1 MYDKQVRRRR
11 AVLFALV
18 VCCLVLLTA
27 YFGESSGG
35 PLRSVQTG
43 AMEVVAPV
51 QEGANRALKPFRDLF
66 GWFGDTWD
74 AKDER
79 DKLEAERDQLR
90 QEVARLKLMENENA
104 ELRDL
109 VDYARGS
116 GLDAYDPVTARVY
129 SRSNSSWY
137 STIEIN
143 KGSSDGVQVNQPVI
157 NGKGLVGKVKTV
169 SDGNAVVMLLS
180 DSEFGAAALAVEA
193 DQPGS
198 ILPVTG
204 SPGDL
209 LLDLVP
215 SAKEVRRGDRIVTA
229 GTVSDRLPSPF
240 PEGILIGTVKRIDGE
255 GELDRTIHVEPAADL
270 RSLDFVQLTTVSQIA
285 VFGVPADLSPLLVAA
300 VGLLCGS
307 IAGASFGFGIGLFM
321 DTLLAQTLGLSSLVL
336 VGTGY
341 AAGRLRELR
350 DPAHALIPVAVGA
363 AATAVAAVGFT
374 ILQLLLGVDAPVSV
388 MLIRQILLVIVL
400 NTLIAMPV
408 YLACRRV
415 LAPFLPDDPRRRRR
429 RAYTTGGLSPLSR
442 A

>member
-66 GWFGDTWD
+66 GWFGDTVD
-74 AKDER
+74 AKGER
-79 DKLEAERDQLR
+79 DKLEAERDKLR
-90 QEVARLKLMENENA
+90 QEVARLQVAENENA

-109 VDYARGS
+109 VDYGRES
-116 GLDAYDPVTARVY
+116 GVDAFAPVTARVY

-143 KGSSDGVQVNQPVI
+143 KGSSDGVRVNQPVI

-180 DSEFGAAALAVEA
+180 DSEFGVSALAAEA

-198 ILPVTG
+198 ILPVAG

-215 SAKEVRRGDRIVTA
+215 DAKEVRKGDRIVTA

-240 PEGILIGTVKRIDGE
+240 PQGILIGTVKRVEGE
-255 GELDRTIHVEPAADL
+255 GELDRTIHVSPAADL
-270 RSLDFVQLTTVSQIA
+270 RSLDFVQVLTKPTS
-285 VFGVPADLSPLLVAA
+285 DL
-300 VGLLCGS
+300 
-307 IAGASFGFGIGLFM
+307 
-321 DTLLAQTLGLSSLVL
+321 
-336 VGTGY
+336 
-341 AAGRLRELR
+341 R
-350 DPAHALIPVAVGA
+350 
-363 AATAVAAVGFT
+363 AAT
-374 ILQLLLGVDAPVSV
+374 
-388 MLIRQILLVIVL
+388 
-400 NTLIAMPV
+400 
-408 YLACRRV
+408 
-415 LAPFLPDDPRRRRR
+415 
-429 RAYTTGGLSPLSR
+429 TTP
-442 A
+442 